1 VTIGAG
7 KNVRIAS
14 VAATPEF
21 GAVFADP
28 PVLKSLDVSG
38 VTLDAAGLAGILL
51 GRSQGTA
58 LGIERVRATGVKLV
72 MSGLN
77 LPELDATLTF
87 KPDGAVQKIA
97 VANPGKTLVADIQPQ
112 GGGRAAVE
120 VSIGGAAALFGLPF
134 EVESVSAKGVATAS
148 EFTAA
153 EVDAKAFGGVVRGKG
168 TLRWSGPLG
177 FDGTLEARGLDAKLF
192 TPLLNGTV
200 QGPMAVAAQGE
211 TLAKLGDGARLD
223 WSFAL
228 QNGLINGI
236 DLPRTLQTGKSV
248 GGTTKIDEM
257 TGQAVVGDG
266 RAALRNVRIVG
277 GPMQANGTLDI
288 EGGKTLAGRF
298 SADMKTPGAPLR
310 ATLVVSGTPTQLS
323 VKR

>member
-1 VTIGAG
+1 
-7 KNVRIAS
+7 
-14 VAATPEF
+14 
-21 GAVFADP
+21 
-28 PVLKSLDVSG
+28 
-38 VTLDAAGLAGILL
+38 
-51 GRSQGTA
+51 
-58 LGIERVRATGVKLV
+58 
-72 MSGLN
+72 
-77 LPELDATLTF
+77 
-87 KPDGAVQKIA
+87 
-97 VANPGKTLVADIQPQ
+97 
-112 GGGRAAVE
+112 
-120 VSIGGAAALFGLPF
+120 
-134 EVESVSAKGVATAS
+134 
-148 EFTAA
+148 
-153 EVDAKAFGGVVRGKG
+153 
-168 TLRWSGPLG
+168 
-177 FDGTLEARGLDAKLF
+177 
-192 TPLLNGTV
+192 
-200 QGPMAVAAQGE
+200 MAIAAQGD
-211 TLAKLGDGARLD
+211 TLAKLGGGARLD